1 MPNRNWK
8 ERKECWKEYFLGE
21 RSKSV
26 NFRLGVPV
34 LASVDG
40 DKYR

>member
-8 ERKECWKEYFLGE
+8 EHFLGKDF
-21 RSKSV
+21 KSGS
-26 NFRLGVPV
+26 FRLGVSILV
-34 LASVDG
+34 SVDG